1 MQWNKA
7 PGRAPPPPSDPQSY
21 VADTRPEP
29 KDLSHHLSRATKTRQ
44 ASFIKQFYK
53 YFQIPG
59 IGQLAG
65 GLPNNYYFPFDTLEA
80 KVARP
85 DRWQPTPNKPVD
97 PSADGDPDELDGVKR
112 RVAGLGM
119 GAKGSPLNQP
129 EDSITVPHTTQQKD
143 PLKKIDLSTALQY
156 GTAQGYP
163 PLYYFIRQ
171 FTQQNLHPNCPY
183 KGGPEVI
190 LTCGNTDGFS
200 KVLQALTNEW
210 SEEKDW
216 IRDKEGL
223 LVEEFA
229 YMNAIQ
235 GAKPRGMNIAPV
247 KMDDEGMI
255 AEGKGGL
262 RDVLENWDEKM
273 GKRPHLMYTVTMGQ
287 NPTSGVLSLQRRREI
302 YALCSQYDIII
313 VEDDPYWYLQFP
325 TSTAVNT
332 TTTSHPANQSF
343 NPDISILANGEPRP
357 EGWKSSG
364 YAFLDSL
371 VPSFISI
378 DTDGRVIRL
387 DTFSK
392 TVAPGCRLGWI
403 SAQPAL
409 VERILRIT
417 ETTTQQPSGFV
428 QSLIAELVLGPDHEG
443 LNDPLGAHPLK
454 GGKGGLPTGQGWK
467 ADGWVR
473 WLEGLR
479 GNYERRMKLM
489 CSTLDEGR
497 HLIKSGRR
505 NSLSTAINPSS
516 SAAAE
521 DEEDQDEEWAVIET
535 TPLYS
540 FDWPVGGMFIWL
552 RINFES
558 HPLYSLYKKTAQLPR
573 LSRALWIFWT
583 RKPHLVL
590 VSPGSIFSPT
600 DAIREQEGWKF
611 FRLCF
616 AAIDEEDLVPTS
628 KRLARGVRDFWRI
641 RDKGTI
647 EGLLEEDEQGTMV
660 EGGGGVE
667 GENGLVQVIGPC

>member
-1 MQWNKA
+1 
-7 PGRAPPPPSDPQSY
+7 
-21 VADTRPEP
+21 
-29 KDLSHHLSRATKTRQ
+29 
-44 ASFIKQFYK
+44 
-53 YFQIPG
+53 
-59 IGQLAG
+59 
-65 GLPNNYYFPFDTLEA
+65 
-80 KVARP
+80 
-85 DRWQPTPNKPVD
+85 
-97 PSADGDPDELDGVKR
+97 
-112 RVAGLGM
+112 
-119 GAKGSPLNQP
+119 
-129 EDSITVPHTTQQKD
+129 
-143 PLKKIDLSTALQY
+143 
-156 GTAQGYP
+156 
-163 PLYYFIRQ
+163 
-171 FTQQNLHPNCPY
+171 
-183 KGGPEVI
+183 
-190 LTCGNTDGFS
+190 
-200 KVLQALTNEW
+200 
-210 SEEKDW
+210 
-216 IRDKEGL
+216 
-223 LVEEFA
+223 
-229 YMNAIQ
+229 
-235 GAKPRGMNIAPV
+235 
-247 KMDDEGMI
+247 
-255 AEGKGGL
+255 
-262 RDVLENWDEKM
+262 
-273 GKRPHLMYTVTMGQ
+273 MGQ

-443 LNDPLGAHPLK
+443 LNDPPGAHPLK

-505 NSLSTAINPSS
+505 NSLSTATNPSS
-516 SAAAE
+516 SSAADE
-521 DEEDQDEEWAVIET
+521 DEEDEWAVIET

-558 HPLYSLYKKTAQLPR
+558 HPLYSLYKKSAQLPL

-616 AAIDEEDLVPTS
+616 AAIDEEELVPTS

-641 RDKGTI
+641 REKSVI
-647 EGLLEEDEQGTMV
+647 EGLLEEDEQGTMG
-660 EGGGGVE
+660 GGGGVE

>member
-1 MQWNKA
+1 
-7 PGRAPPPPSDPQSY
+7 
-21 VADTRPEP
+21 
-29 KDLSHHLSRATKTRQ
+29 
-44 ASFIKQFYK
+44 
-53 YFQIPG
+53 
-59 IGQLAG
+59 
-65 GLPNNYYFPFDTLEA
+65 
-80 KVARP
+80 
-85 DRWQPTPNKPVD
+85 
-97 PSADGDPDELDGVKR
+97 
-112 RVAGLGM
+112 
-119 GAKGSPLNQP
+119 
-129 EDSITVPHTTQQKD
+129 
-143 PLKKIDLSTALQY
+143 
-156 GTAQGYP
+156 
-163 PLYYFIRQ
+163 
-171 FTQQNLHPNCPY
+171 
-183 KGGPEVI
+183 
-190 LTCGNTDGFS
+190 
-200 KVLQALTNEW
+200 
-210 SEEKDW
+210 
-216 IRDKEGL
+216 
-223 LVEEFA
+223 
-229 YMNAIQ
+229 
-235 GAKPRGMNIAPV
+235 
-247 KMDDEGMI
+247 
-255 AEGKGGL
+255 
-262 RDVLENWDEKM
+262 
-273 GKRPHLMYTVTMGQ
+273 MGQ

-343 NPDISILANGEPRP
+343 NPSISLLANGEPRP

-443 LNDPLGAHPLK
+443 LNDPPSANSLK

-489 CSTLDEGR
+489 CSTLDQGR
-497 HLIKSGRR
+497 DLIKSGRR
-505 NSLSTAINPSS
+505 NSLTNPSPSPSS
-516 SAAAE
+516 SSSSADDE
-521 DEEDQDEEWAVIET
+521 DEWAVIET

-540 FDWPVGGMFIWL
+540 FSWPVGGMFIWL
-552 RINFES
+552 RINFAS
-558 HPLYSLYKKTAQLPR
+558 HPLYPHYRKHSQLPR

-600 DAIREQEGWKF
+600 DAIREEQGWRF

-628 KRLARGVRDFWRI
+628 RRLARGVRDFWRI
-641 RDKGTI
+641 RETRVV
-647 EGLLEEDEQGTMV
+647 EGLLEEDEQGMMV
-660 EGGGGVE
+660 EDGGE
-667 GENGLVQVIGPC
+667 GKNRLAQMIGPC